1 MTTLFSNLQKIKEQK
16 LNIIYNSYSL
26 IINLF
31 PMKIKSIS
39 LSSLQNMEHYQ
50 LVNHV
55 LAICK
60 EAKIE
65 KLDTVL
71 AALQKAF
78 EKEDLSLNLPRKEEG
93 TKELR
98 ELDKERSNAYRAL
111 TFAVKLN
118 QNSEVKTN
126 RDAAEKL
133 SEVISR
139 YPNLLRVNYDKKSG
153 MIKNLVT
160 DFSEAAT
167 FEHIKFLKI
176 KPYIDRLSNA
186 NKTFDELYRSRLKS
200 SIPTGTFDVKALRA
214 ETDAALNDV
223 LRRIDSLDDLEPETP
238 NLAELIKHYNALVEK
253 KHFTLSHRA
262 GTSQTARKK
271 RTAGYAALLQPGF
284 AQLEESLGL
293 PSKTLS
299 FTGKTKGTGA
309 KRNYQLAIKGQ
320 AGLDGK
326 PRTVWVIVDK
336 NGRLSEVK

>member
-1 MTTLFSNLQKIKEQK
+1 
-16 LNIIYNSYSL
+16 
-26 IINLF
+26 
-31 PMKIKSIS
+31 MKINPIQKSQ
-39 LSSLQNMEHYQ
+39 LQHMEHYQ
-50 LVNHV
+50 LVNHI
-55 LAICK
+55 LTICK
-60 EAKIE
+60 DAKIE

-78 EKEDLSLNLPRKEEG
+78 EKEDLALNLPRKEEG

-160 DFSEAAT
+160 DFSETAT
-167 FEHIKFLKI
+167 FEHVKFLKI

-186 NKTFDELYRSRLKS
+186 NKAFDELYCSRLKS

-214 ETDAALNDV
+214 ETDAAPNRLA
-223 LRRIDSLDDLEPETP
+223 RR
-238 NLAELIKHYNALVEK
+238 
-253 KHFTLSHRA
+253 
-262 GTSQTARKK
+262 
-271 RTAGYAALLQPGF
+271 
-284 AQLEESLGL
+284 
-293 PSKTLS
+293 
-299 FTGKTKGTGA
+299 
-309 KRNYQLAIKGQ
+309 
-320 AGLDGK
+320 
-326 PRTVWVIVDK
+326 PRTR
-336 NGRLSEVK
+336 NA

>member
-1 MTTLFSNLQKIKEQK
+1 MKLKNQNTYRLQH
-16 LNIIYNSYSL
+16 
-26 IINLF
+26 
-31 PMKIKSIS
+31 
-39 LSSLQNMEHYQ
+39 MEHYQ
-50 LVNHV
+50 LVNHI
-55 LAICK
+55 LTICK

-78 EKEDLSLNLPRKEEG
+78 EKEDLALNLPRKEEG

-111 TFAVKLN
+111 IFAVKLN

-139 YPNLLRVNYDKKSG
+139 YPKLLKANYDKKSG

-160 DFSEAAT
+160 DFSETAT
-167 FEHIKFLKI
+167 FEHVKLLKI

-186 NKTFDELYRSRLKS
+186 NKAFDELYCSRLKS

-271 RTAGYAALLQPGF
+271 RTASYAALLQPGF

-299 FTGKTKGTGA
+299 FTGKTKGTGM

-336 NGRLSEVK
+336 NGKLSEVK

>member
-1 MTTLFSNLQKIKEQK
+1 
-16 LNIIYNSYSL
+16 
-26 IINLF
+26 
-31 PMKIKSIS
+31 MKIKSIS

-55 LAICK
+55 LTICK

-78 EKEDLSLNLPRKEEG
+78 EKEDLALNLPRKEEG

-153 MIKNLVT
+153 MIKNLVSDLYGT
-160 DFSEAAT
+160 DILEYV
-167 FEHIKFLKI
+167 KLLKI
-176 KPYIDRLSNA
+176 KSYVDRLSNN
-186 NKTFDELYRSRLKS
+186 NKLFDELYRSRLKS
-200 SIPTGTFDVKALRA
+200 SIPTGTFDVKALRT

-271 RTAGYAALLQPGF
+271 RTASYTTLLQPGF
-284 AQLEESLGL
+284 AQLEELLGL

-299 FTGKTKGTGA
+299 FTGKTKGTGT

-320 AGLDGK
+320 EGLDGK

-336 NGRLSEVK
+336 NGKLSEVK

>member
-1 MTTLFSNLQKIKEQK
+1 MKLKNQNTYRLQH
-16 LNIIYNSYSL
+16 
-26 IINLF
+26 
-31 PMKIKSIS
+31 
-39 LSSLQNMEHYQ
+39 MEHYQ
-50 LVNHV
+50 FVNHV
-55 LAICK
+55 LTICK

-71 AALQKAF
+71 ATLQKAF

-139 YPNLLRVNYDKKSG
+139 YPKLLKANYDKKSG

-160 DFSEAAT
+160 DFSEAAI
-167 FEHIKFLKI
+167 FEHVKLLKI

-186 NKTFDELYRSRLKS
+186 NKSFDELYCSRLKS
-200 SIPTGTFDVKALRA
+200 SIPTGAFDVKALRA

-299 FTGKTKGTGA
+299 FTGKTKGTGT

-320 AGLDGK
+320 TGLDGK

-336 NGRLSEVK
+336 NGKLSEVK